1 MSEAEKSLHP
11 VRPIRFYVVIVSSLL
26 FLTLVSVG
34 IHLLELGVWSSILTI
49 VVASIQ
55 ALIVVLFSMGLRYE
69 KGFTM
74 VFVAGSFLF
83 LIFFVALTLAD
94 VVTRGDMFNKE
105 HRNYKIKSP
114 VKPMGQGTEH
124 HSGETKTHEA
134 KEH

>member
-1 MSEAEKSLHP
+1 MSNSEKSLHP
-11 VRPIRFYVVIVSSLL
+11 IRPLRFYVAIVSSLL
-26 FLTLVSVG
+26 LLTAVSVV
-34 IHLLELGVWSSILTI
+34 IHLLELGVWSSVLTI
-49 VVASIQ
+49 VVASVQ

-74 VFVAGSFLF
+74 IFVAGSFLF

-105 HRNYKIKSP
+105 HRNYKIKTP

-124 HSGETKTHEA
+124 HSGEKKSHESR
-134 KEH
+134 EH